1 MRSTR
6 LIVNR
11 SRLKHNIFE
20 FKAMISPNADI
31 MAVVKANAY
40 GHGMVEIARLSLEYG
55 ASWLGVATPEEGAL
69 LRNNG
74 ITAPILVLGA
84 ANDDELGIC
93 VKHGLH
99 QAIFDVDQAVE
110 LNNIAREMGKTALVH
125 VKVNTGMNRIGISN
139 KECFVELLKVLS
151 ECESICADGI
161 FTHFACADDIN
172 DTRTEKQI
180 ELFEEYLAIA
190 KQMGKSFYHVHA
202 CNTAGTLRGLCKNYD
217 MVRLGIGIYGYYPSL
232 DMKPACNGKLL
243 PIARLVT
250 NISAINGISKGDAI
264 SYGGIFV
271 ADGDMRVATLPV
283 GYADGYDRKLSDVG
297 HVVIC
302 GKKARI
308 LGRICMDQMM
318 VDVTHIPE
326 AVVGSEAVLMGDVC
340 GCFDAD
346 DIAEICGTISYEV
359 LTSLSR
365 RVERVYVTEEE

>member
-11 SRLKHNIFE
+11 SKLKHNIFE
-20 FKAMISPNADI
+20 FKAMLSHNADI

-93 VKHGLH
+93 VRHGLH
-99 QAIFDVDQAVE
+99 QTVFDVSQVIE
-110 LNNIAREMGKTALVH
+110 LNNIASDLEKTALVH
-125 VKVNTGMNRIGISN
+125 VKVNTGMNRIGISS
-139 KECFVELLKVLS
+139 KERFVELLKALS
-151 ECESICADGI
+151 ECQNVCADGI
-161 FTHFACADDIN
+161 FTHFACADDVN
-172 DTRTEKQI
+172 DVRTQIQI
-180 ELFEEYLAIA
+180 EKFEEYLSIA
-190 KQMGKSFYHVHA
+190 KQFGKNFRHVHA
-202 CNTAGTLRGLCKNYD
+202 CNTAGALRGLCKNYD
-217 MVRLGIGIYGYYPSL
+217 MVRLGIGLYGYYPSP
-232 DMKPACNGKLL
+232 DMKGQCNCSLL

-264 SYGGIFV
+264 SYGGVFV
-271 ADGDMRVATLPV
+271 AESDMRVATLPV
-283 GYADGYDRKLSDVG
+283 GYADGYNRKLSDVG
-297 HVVIC
+297 HVIIC
-302 GKKARI
+302 GKKAKI

-318 VDVTHIPE
+318 VDVTDIPE
-326 AVVGSEAVLMGDVC
+326 AVVGSQAMLMGDAN

-365 RVERVYVTEEE
+365 RVERIYVTEED